1 MEHYC
6 EFPNEFPEHK
16 FHQKGIGKG
25 KYVLLVGESPAP
37 NGWRKSGKA
46 CYSPEGKLL
55 PTGKSLNELLTE
67 FGLSVEICGFTELSK
82 CFVGKYRKQLQ
93 ICSQKCWP
101 ILLRQLASSK
111 YKLLVILGVETLRI
125 FNFISGLNLQIGK
138 LEKALVGNK
147 EYSVLA
153 IFHPSPINP
162 NGRVK
167 NKEIFQRL
175 QTSLNKIIM
184 E

>member
-46 CYSPEGKLL
+46 CYSPEGK
-55 PTGKSLNELLTE
+55 
-67 FGLSVEICGFTELSK
+67 LSK

>member
-55 PTGKSLNELLTE
+55 PTGKRLNELLTE

-93 ICSQKCWP
+93 I
-101 ILLRQLASSK
+101 
-111 YKLLVILGVETLRI
+111 
-125 FNFISGLNLQIGK
+125 FNLISGLNLQIGK